1 MFVFLQYEDNNN
13 KVEMDISNSIKIV
26 ENLANEVALN
36 DKNSINLSE
45 LEPEQV
51 KIIIQTVNEEISKKI
66 EEITTTQ
73 INVED
78 LRKVLITI
86 GLEKEEQLI
95 ESTGVT
101 ETQRNRFNSKFEI
114 LQGEKLESKD
124 ILNIVNAIKDNLIE
138 IEKIS
143 DTQIK
148 LKLDPNNKN
157 EELITILNDYIES
170 NKTKKYNVTIEYD
183 EQTKLVSDILLTIL
197 EK

>member
-1 MFVFLQYEDNNN
+1 
-13 KVEMDISNSIKIV
+13 MDISNSIKIV

-66 EEITTTQ
+66 EEITNTQ

-101 ETQRNRFNSKFEI
+101 
-114 LQGEKLESKD
+114 
-124 ILNIVNAIKDNLIE
+124 
-138 IEKIS
+138 
-143 DTQIK
+143 
-148 LKLDPNNKN
+148 
-157 EELITILNDYIES
+157 
-170 NKTKKYNVTIEYD
+170 
-183 EQTKLVSDILLTIL
+183 
-197 EK
+197 